1 MLKKII
7 FAFQANFL
15 VTVLNLIIILIT
27 SRYLGAAGRGYL
39 SIIATYLGLIQLI
52 TGIIGPGT
60 LPFLLRKFNYASIF
74 FLAVLWSVTISI
86 ITTFLL
92 TLVGFINREISIVF
106 FLNAFTGSI
115 FFLNIRMLIS
125 NNKLRWY
132 NLLVILQPVIILAC
146 LFAFNNNFNR
156 NDFFNFQFASYLII
170 ILISTIILKGDIF
183 KKPQISTI
191 KKLTSEAFT
200 LGAFNQ
206 LSSFTQLINYRLSF
220 LFLEKFSGLKS
231 VGIFSIIL
239 SIANVVWLFSTTVGT
254 LIGEEMNRFKDNY
267 YKGLQLINKYLKV
280 TITVSLMF
288 LVIINLLP
296 SAVYVYILGLEFDSI
311 RNYLMIFSPA
321 ILIFSISKVSAF
333 YFSSLGRVRVSFYA
347 SVIGLIPTLAGIWL
361 IKYLDIYGV
370 IISTTLSFSFST
382 FVFLV
387 YYFKNKK
394 KSISVKPY
402 FNK

>member
-39 SIIATYLGLIQLI
+39 SIIATYLGIIQLI

-74 FLAVLWSVTISI
+74 FLAVLWSVTISL

-125 NNKLRWY
+125 ANKLRWY

-146 LFAFNNNFNR
+146 LFAFDNNFNR
-156 NDFFNFQFASYLII
+156 NDFFNFQFTSYLII
-170 ILISTIILKGDIF
+170 ILISTIILKDDIF

-191 KKLTSEAFT
+191 KKLTIEAFT

-267 YKGLQLINKYLKV
+267 YKGLQLINKYLEV

-321 ILIFSISKVSAF
+321 ILIFSISKVLAF

>member
-39 SIIATYLGLIQLI
+39 SIIATYLGIIQLI

-125 NNKLRWY
+125 ANKLRWY

-146 LFAFNNNFNR
+146 LFAFDNNFNR
-156 NDFFNFQFASYLII
+156 NDFFNFQFTSYLII
-170 ILISTIILKGDIF
+170 ILISTIILKDDIF

-191 KKLTSEAFT
+191 KKLTIEAFT
-200 LGAFNQ
+200 LGTFNQ

-321 ILIFSISKVSAF
+321 ILIFSISKVLAF

>member
-39 SIIATYLGLIQLI
+39 SIIATYLGIIQLI

-146 LFAFNNNFNR
+146 LFAFDNNFNR

-191 KKLTSEAFT
+191 KKLTSEAFI

>member
-39 SIIATYLGLIQLI
+39 SIIATYLGIIQLI

-146 LFAFNNNFNR
+146 LFAFDNNFNR

>member
-146 LFAFNNNFNR
+146 LFAFDNNFNR